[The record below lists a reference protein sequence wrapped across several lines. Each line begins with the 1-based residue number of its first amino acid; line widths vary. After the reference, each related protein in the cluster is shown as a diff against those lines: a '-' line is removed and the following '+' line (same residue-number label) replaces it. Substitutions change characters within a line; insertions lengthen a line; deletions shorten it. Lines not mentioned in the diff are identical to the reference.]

1 MVVSKDSLEESV
13 DYLDFVE
20 EHSQVTEI
28 NLFEKVKVMTSRAKD
43 LYAGKTSRLISHAD
57 GGHPIAL
64 AQYELKQGLIEPNI
78 CEKEEQSDYS
88 DDLEFE

>member
-1 MVVSKDSLEESV
+1 MVISKNSVEESV

-43 LYAGKTSRLISHAD
+43 LYAGKTSRLAS
-57 GGHPIAL
+57 GVEGRNPIAL
-64 AQYELKQGLIEPNI
+64 AQYEMKKGLIEPNI
-78 CEKEEQSDYS
+78 SEKEEQSDYT
-88 DDLEFE
+88 DDLEYE

>member
-1 MVVSKDSLEESV
+1 MTVSKSSLEESS

-20 EHSQVTEI
+20 EHNLVTEI

-43 LYAGKTSRLISHAD
+43 LYAGKTSRLSSNAD

-64 AQYELKQGLIEPNI
+64 AQYELKKGLIEPNI
-78 CEKEEQSDYS
+78 TEKEEQSDYT
-88 DDLEFE
+88 DDLEYE

>member
-1 MVVSKDSLEESV
+1 MAVSKSGLEESV

-43 LYAGKTSRLISHAD
+43 LYAGKTSRLVSGSE
-57 GGHPIAL
+57 GGNPIAL
-64 AQYELKQGLIEPNI
+64 AQYELKTGLIEPNI
-78 CEKEEQSDYS
+78 SEKEEQPDYT
-88 DDLEFE
+88 DDLEYE